1 MNQVEWN
8 ESLFLDF
15 EPMDATHREFV
26 ALLAKTQT
34 AEDADLSDCWRAVI
48 EHTRQHF
55 GREDQWMKKSRFAT
69 AENHMLQ
76 HRVVL
81 NLMHEGLVFARNGQF
96 DAVREMA
103 GELASWFAK
112 HTQSLDAALALHMR
126 REPELASL

>member
-1 MNQVEWN
+1 MNTIEW
-8 ESLFLDF
+8 SDALCLGF

-26 ALLAKTQT
+26 DLLAKTQM
-34 AEDADLSDCWRAVI
+34 AEDADLGDCWGAVI
-48 EHTRQHF
+48 EHTQRHF
-55 GREDQWMKKSRFAT
+55 AREDQWMKKSRFAT

-81 NLMHEGLVFARNGQF
+81 NLMHEGLVFARTGQF

-103 GELASWFAK
+103 GELASWFSK

-126 REPELASL
+126 REPELASH